1 MPAHK
6 REHTAILTSEG
17 QAVTKVQMTI
27 DGATIPVVPASIA
40 AARTGYS
47 ETYIRMMCDG
57 GQLIAIKVHG
67 RWWIHERAAFLL
79 A

>member
-1 MPAHK
+1 MSTHHH
-6 REHTAILTSEG
+6 EHTAIITEAG
-17 QAVTKVQMTI
+17 QVVSKVQMTI
-27 DGATIPVVPASIA
+27 DGATIPVVPAYIA

-47 ETYIRMMCDG
+47 ETYIRTLCDIG
-57 GQLIAIKVHG
+57 VLIAIKVHG